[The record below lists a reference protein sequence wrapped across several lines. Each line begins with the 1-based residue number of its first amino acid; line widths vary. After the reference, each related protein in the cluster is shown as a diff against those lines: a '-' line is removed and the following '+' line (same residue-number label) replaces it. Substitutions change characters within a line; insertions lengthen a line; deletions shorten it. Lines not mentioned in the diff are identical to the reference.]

1 MDLKAIQH
9 EAFVFIGDKDEY
21 AEIIPD
27 GNIDEAAELM
37 AEFVHHL
44 WECGMEYTP
53 DTGEGQSNIPDV
65 KASLPD
71 KDNYDYLRG
80 FSDGY
85 SGPEPHE
92 CFPEGFK
99 DINEVMD
106 RMWELGEQR
115 K

>member
-1 MDLKAIQH
+1 MKKITLNNLAALVQGREMTLYQRSLAVQEFDSVVNYLRELEESEKANVSH
-9 EAFVFIGDKDEY
+9 
-21 AEIIPD
+21 
-27 GNIDEAAELM
+27 
-37 AEFVHHL
+37 
-44 WECGMEYTP
+44 
-53 DTGEGQSNIPDV
+53 TGEMQSNIPDV
-65 KASLPD
+65 KDSLPD

-85 SGPEPHE
+85 GGPEPHE